1 MLNYYEETMP
11 LETDEDEY
19 KKYLIDES
27 LPLFDKLNLIIKKG
41 FPVQRQALLNS
52 LNIYIDNSL
61 FKPLLQFIIGEIG
74 TWDIETKLFFPK
86 SLHNIL
92 INCLS
97 SINDELFNIIF
108 KHIIISISS
117 GNEKLSKEYILYFDK
132 IIEYYTKKFN
142 NGETFPFKIGD
153 DIFEI
158 IFSLGKFGQS
168 PENIRL
174 CCYLSS
180 CMCRLVGHVE
190 ENENIQKMFN
200 RICLLFGDLEK
211 NTERQISRELRYLI
225 PIFKGKI
232 LEKNDIMKA
241 IKSYINHYW
250 DHIIQTTT
258 IVSLIINF
266 AYINHEMRELLHD
279 KIKEIFDDTNYEEE
293 HKNNIMNNL
302 IDMLYNQCLE
312 YDKKISEDICD
323 NNCANYELNDL
334 INNTLQLKFMNN
346 FLLKD
351 EIGPLLIINFD
362 KINIILK
369 HSSLYNYNNN
379 SSINQISNFVNCL
392 NCDESMT
399 IDNIFFRI
407 FSKIFPKCC
416 GNNPNINIP
425 NNNNNSESISVTEEN
440 LNTNTDESLKK
451 LLLINLYKMIPHLVN
466 IRYTKFL
473 YEKINNLFKKETI
486 TFVLNIFE
494 EEFTSNN
501 LSKEYNYLYKLLL
514 CILEKAHSN
523 FNMINSN
530 TNKNICINNNT
541 TNNIN
546 GCSNVSTATLLNDN
560 NYYYK
565 LFQGIID
572 NIFSFY
578 NTSKK
583 LITCQI
589 HVLIAKTLQKVIKL
603 IYKHYKPFCMN
614 NKEKINIDKL
624 YDDICNQFLFN
635 IIKNPEIGNY
645 IKIEYIKVFPY
656 LILYGKNRQ
665 TYYNFIEDEI
675 IKSSQFFERRCSI
688 NFIEKCL
695 HIYSFNFFLKLNFI
709 EIIYYLIND
718 ENNIISASI
727 VEKILFYHKK
737 IKHCSKATFDKIC
750 SILSEIN
757 IINKDGSSVKHF
769 DIEKNRTIKK
779 LLKLNDIY
787 TKQNNMKNKNIF
799 NFGQECDENEEN
811 EIQAKETKKIAK
823 ENEILGKA
831 YHNISLLITIS
842 SNKNARNTHNFNF
855 EKKPDYIENKTDKI
869 NNHNDDLTSTN
880 NNNNMKDKNNK
891 KKLLNEKSISGVLQN
906 INTKSSSKKILP
918 KLKHNSLR
926 KNSYNNSKPFDSN
939 FLNAN
944 NNNCYNNIEKIG
956 VKTLNINKL
965 IIGNNDKTPEKKNH
979 LKSINRVP
987 SANTSKNRNS
997 YSVNSKLNKG
1007 NHLFYS
1013 HNNKIENNIFFEDL
1027 NYQIININD
1036 INKSSI
1042 INQMMAY
1049 TGKEIFK
1056 DITSNEN
1063 INNHINKDVTYAH
1076 SSKLISN
1083 FLKNGSKSVKK
1094 KECYFNVSNKITI
1107 NAKGNEI
1114 NKSNK

>member
-1 MLNYYEETMP
+1 MP

-27 LPLFDKLNLIIKKG
+27 LPLFDKLNLVIKKG
-41 FPVQRQALLNS
+41 FPVQRQALLNR

-61 FKPLLQFIIGEIG
+61 FKSLLQFIIGEIG
-74 TWDIETKLFFPK
+74 TWDSETKLFFPR

-97 SINDELFNIIF
+97 SINDELFNIIL

-117 GNEKLSKEYILYFDK
+117 GNEKLSEEYIFYFDK
-132 IIEYYTKKFN
+132 VIEYYTKKFN
-142 NGETFPFKIGD
+142 NGETFPYKIGD

-168 PENIRL
+168 AENIRL

-180 CMCRLVGHVE
+180 CMCRLVGHVD

-258 IVSLIINF
+258 IVSLINNYI
-266 AYINHEMRELLHD
+266 YINHEIRELLHD
-279 KIKEIFDDTNYEEE
+279 KIKEIFDDANYEEE

-302 IDMLYNQCLE
+302 IDMLFNQCLE
-312 YDKKISEDICD
+312 YDKKNRDDICE

-334 INNTLQLKFMNN
+334 INNTLQLQFMNN

-351 EIGPLLIINFD
+351 DIGPLLIINFD

-379 SSINQISNFVNCL
+379 NNTNQVTNFLNIL
-392 NCDESMT
+392 NCDEGLT

-407 FSKIFPKCC
+407 FTKVFPKCC
-416 GNNPNINIP
+416 GNNSNNITT
-425 NNNNNSESISVTEEN
+425 NNNISESTSVTEEN
-440 LNTNTDESLKK
+440 PNSNTNTNTNENLKK
-451 LLLINLYKMIPHLVN
+451 LLLINLYKMIPHLAN

-473 YEKINNLFKKETI
+473 HEKINNLFKKDSI
-486 TFVLNIFE
+486 VFVLKIFE

-501 LSKEYNYLYKLLL
+501 FSKEFNYLYKLLL
-514 CILEKAHSN
+514 CLLEKAHSN
-523 FNMINSN
+523 YNLINSNTN

-546 GCSNVSTATLLNDN
+546 CNNNISISTLLNDN

-565 LFQGIID
+565 LFISIIE

-583 LITCQI
+583 SITCQI
-589 HVLIAKTLQKVIKL
+589 HVLLAKTFQKLIKL
-603 IYKHYKPFCMN
+603 IYKYYKPGAIN
-614 NKEKINIDKL
+614 NKDKINIDKF

-635 IIKNPEIGNY
+635 IIINQEIGNH
-645 IKIEYIKVFPY
+645 IKIEYINIFPY

-675 IKSSQFFERRCSI
+675 IKSNQFFTRRCSI
-688 NFIEKCL
+688 NFLEKCL
-695 HIYSFNFFLKLNFI
+695 KIYSFKFFLKLNFV
-709 EIIYYLIND
+709 EIIYYLIHD
-718 ENNIISASI
+718 ENNVISASI
-727 VEKILFYHKK
+727 VEKILFFHKK
-737 IKHCSKATFDKIC
+737 IKYCSKDAFDKIC

-757 IINKDGSSVKHF
+757 IISKDGSSVKHF

-787 TKQNNMKNKNIF
+787 TKQNNMKTKNIF
-799 NFGQECDENEEN
+799 NFGQECDEKEEE
-811 EIQAKETKKIAK
+811 EIKSKETKKIAK

-831 YHNISLLITIS
+831 YETISLLITVN
-842 SNKNARNTHNFNF
+842 SNKGTRIVHNILD
-855 EKKPDYIENKTDKI
+855 KKNEYIENKTEKI
-869 NNHNDDLTSTN
+869 NNYNEEVSQMN
-880 NNNNMKDKNNK
+880 NTIKDKLNK
-891 KKLLNEKSISGVLQN
+891 KKSLNEKSISGVLQN
-906 INTKSSSKKILP
+906 INTKGGSKKFLP
-918 KLKHNSLR
+918 KIRYNLR
-926 KNSYNNSKPFDSN
+926 KNSCTNSRPYDTNN
-939 FLNAN
+939 FLSN
-944 NNNCYNNIEKIG
+944 NINSNNIEKIG
-956 VKTLNINKL
+956 VRTLNINKI
-965 IIGNNDKTPEKKNH
+965 IIGIKDKIEKTPEKKNN
-979 LKSINRVP
+979 LKSINRLP
-987 SANTSKNRNS
+987 SANSSKNRDS

-1007 NHLFYS
+1007 NYLYNS
-1013 HNNKIENNIFFEDL
+1013 HNKLENNLYFDEI

-1042 INQMMAY
+1042 FNHIIAN

-1056 DITSNEN
+1056 DVTPNEN
-1063 INNHINKDVTYAH
+1063 INNHINKDFTYAH
-1076 SSKLISN
+1076 SSKVVTN
-1083 FLKNGSKSVKK
+1083 FFKNGSKSVKK
-1094 KECYFNVSNKITI
+1094 KDSYFNVSNKITI
-1107 NAKGNEI
+1107 NAKGNEN